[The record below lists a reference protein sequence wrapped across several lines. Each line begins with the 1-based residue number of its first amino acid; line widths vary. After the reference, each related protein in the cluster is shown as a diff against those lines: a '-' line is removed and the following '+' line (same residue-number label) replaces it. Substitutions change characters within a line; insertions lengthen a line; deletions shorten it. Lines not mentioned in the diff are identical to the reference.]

1 MVNDVFELIDLK
13 SGNVASDYDRRDEAL
28 AALRAAAD
36 EHGWPAIANFSLMH
50 IRGEDQT
57 LIAKQAML
65 VQLVQ
70 QFKRSNSPATVSR
83 QPGQLQGQSGHLSGQ
98 GYSFAV
104 RHNKVRSGRSRR
116 RRGRVA
122 VQPTPNVEDQKVSVE
137 Q

>member
-28 AALRAAAD
+28 AALRVAAD

-50 IRGEDQT
+50 IRGEVQT
-57 LIAKQAML
+57 VVAKKAML
-65 VQLVQ
+65 VQLVR
-70 QFKRSNSPATVSR
+70 QFERAHSPAVVSR
-83 QPGQLQGQSGHLSGQ
+83 QPGHVSGQ
-98 GYSFAV
+98 EYSFAA
-104 RHNKVRSGRSRR
+104 RHSKVRSGHGRR
-116 RRGRVA
+116 RRAKVA